1 MPRKQRV
8 LKRPTISPDKKFGSI
23 LVSKLINRIMW
34 DGKKTVA
41 SRIVHEALTKAADE
55 LKVAPVE
62 VMEAVVANV
71 QPQVEVKSVRVGG
84 ANYQVPIEPYP
95 ARALRLGLSWVVDGA
110 RSIKGKPMA
119 DKLATLL
126 IQSYNSEG
134 PAVAK
139 RNTVHQTAAGNKA
152 FAHLAS
158 RMSKKKA

>member
-1 MPRKQRV
+1 MPRKKRV
-8 LKRPTISPDKKFGSI
+8 LKRPTIAPDKTFGSI
-23 LVSKLINRIMW
+23 LVSKLTNRIMW

-41 SRIVHEALTKAADE
+41 AKIVDVALKQASDE

-62 VMEAVVANV
+62 MLEAVVANV

-95 ARALRLGLSWVVDGA
+95 ARALRLGLTWIVDGA
-110 RSIKGKPMA
+110 RAIKGKPMA
-119 DKLATLL
+119 DRLTTLL
-126 IQSYNSEG
+126 IQSYNNEG

-152 FAHLAS
+152 FAYLAS
-158 RMSKKKA
+158 RVKKKSS

>member
-23 LVSKLINRIMW
+23 LVSRLVNRIMW
-34 DGKKTVA
+34 DGKKTIA
-41 SRIVHEALTKAADE
+41 AKIVHDALTKASDE

-62 VMEAVVANV
+62 LLETVLANV

-95 ARALRLGLSWVVDGA
+95 ARAMRLGLSWVVDGA
-110 RSIKGKPMA
+110 
-119 DKLATLL
+119 LL
-126 IQSYNSEG
+126 IQSYKNEG
-134 PAVAK
+134 PAVTK
-139 RNTVHQTAAGNKA
+139 KNTVHQTAAGNKA

-158 RMSKKKA
+158 RVGKKKN